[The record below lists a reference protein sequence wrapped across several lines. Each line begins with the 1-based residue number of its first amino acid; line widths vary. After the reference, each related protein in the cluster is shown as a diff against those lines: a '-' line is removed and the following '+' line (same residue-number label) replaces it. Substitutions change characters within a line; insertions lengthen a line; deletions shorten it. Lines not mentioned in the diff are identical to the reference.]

1 MKDCV
6 MSKGFRSVSS
16 SMAQI
21 AMLLIA
27 TPAFAVANF
36 TATDVSA
43 IAADEPLLEFAA
55 HIELAN
61 LLGDSSEQHQSSVPV
76 SEYRTFSGIG
86 AIVCSADGERRSAT
100 AFLVG
105 GFDIAVTVAH
115 AFEFASR
122 VARAQDCEYLVY
134 GPLGLIRERIPVARI
149 TASGDLNPGPSADP
163 TVIWRSF
170 ACIPRRTCHK
180 KPCPSPDSHTGAPVS
195 LVGFS
200 RELSTDPQQR
210 RLRGHVYL
218 RPQSNC
224 VKFSH
229 DVDPK
234 LISSGAPLIDSR
246 NGVVIGIHSYLRE
259 PLTNSLGRCKDRG
272 NTMLLMNDWLEQTL
286 RAEIASSPTDPRAPP
301 RTAP

>member
-1 MKDCV
+1 

-149 TASGDLNPGPSADP
+149 HSQ
-163 TVIWRSF
+163 WRSEPGTFGRPDCNLAVVRLHSQAHLPQKTLSLTRF
-170 ACIPRRTCHK
+170 AN
-180 KPCPSPDSHTGAPVS
+180 TGAPVS

-246 NGVVIGIHSYLRE
+246 NGVVIRIHSYLRE
-259 PLTNSLGRCKDRG
+259 PLTNSLGRRKDRG